1 MNNYINVSR
10 TISMKKLFFYLNSAF
25 FILLLA
31 AVPLSAEIRAEGQ
44 GLVWARGNGSADIR
58 GSSTVDIT
66 GNGLLKVNKDAS
78 CELVEGTGEKLIT
91 TTGAIL
97 YINFDGRAKVS
108 GEDIALEFNGANIV
122 LNAKGTGVGTFKGVG
137 IYVVGLSIGYW
148 HPFEKTIITFTAPP
162 E

>member
-1 MNNYINVSR
+1 MNNYINVLR

-44 GLVWARGNGSADIR
+44 GMVWARGNGSIEIR
-58 GSSTVDIT
+58 GGSTVDIT
-66 GNGLLKVNKDAS
+66 GNGLLKVNKEAS
-78 CELVEGTGEKLIT
+78 CDLVEGTGEKLIT
-91 TTGAIL
+91 DTDGIL

-108 GEDIALEFNGANIV
+108 GENIALEFNGANIV
-122 LNAKGTGVGTFKGVG
+122 LNAKGTGVVTFKGVG

-148 HPFEKTIITFTAPP
+148 YSFEKTIITFTASP

>member
-1 MNNYINVSR
+1 
-10 TISMKKLFFYLNSAF
+10 MKKLFFYLNSAF

-44 GLVWARGNGSADIR
+44 GMVWARGNGSIEIR
-58 GSSTVDIT
+58 GGSTVDIT
-66 GNGLLKVNKDAS
+66 GNGLLKVNKEAS
-78 CELVEGTGEKLIT
+78 CDLVEGTGEKLIT
-91 TTGAIL
+91 DTDGIL

-108 GEDIALEFNGANIV
+108 GENIALEFNGANIV
-122 LNAKGTGVGTFKGVG
+122 LNAKGTGVVTFKGVG

-148 HPFEKTIITFTAPP
+148 YPFEKTSITFTASP